1 MGMVSEPTASS
12 RVKMHAALA
21 DPVRL
26 AIVDDLASSDRSPAE
41 LMRLLGV
48 ESNLLAHH
56 LNVLERAGLVRRTL
70 SSGDRR
76 RRYVR
81 LEHDSLASI
90 GAPRRPVPGRA
101 LFVCTRNSARSHLAA
116 AAWRSIAGTAAE
128 SAGTHPANRIAP
140 GALAAARRAR
150 LDLPVVP
157 PRSLDQLVELPPL
170 VVTVC
175 DQAHEELD
183 PPDSWLHWSIPDPV
197 PSGTK
202 AAFDA
207 TVDDLRRRITS
218 IIRGGTDQ

>member
-1 MGMVSEPTASS
+1 MSDRAVST
-12 RVKMHAALA
+12 RVRLHAALA
-21 DPVRL
+21 DAGRL
-26 AIVDDLASSDRSPAE
+26 AIVDELQLSDRSPAE
-41 LMRLLGV
+41 LRRLLGI

-56 LNVLERAGLVRRTL
+56 LDVLERAGLIRRTA

-81 LEHDSLASI
+81 LELDPLA
-90 GAPRRPVPGRA
+90 ALAAQRRPIPDRA

-116 AAWRSIAGTAAE
+116 ATWRSIAGTAAE

-140 GALAAARRAR
+140 GALSAARRAR
-150 LDLPVVP
+150 LDLPVVS
-157 PRSLDQLVELPPL
+157 PRSIDQIAELPPL

-183 PPDSWLHWSIPDPV
+183 PPESWLHWSIPDPV
-197 PSGTK
+197 SIGTR

-207 TVDDLRRRITS
+207 TVDDLHTRIASFT
-218 IIRGGTDQ
+218 RGGVDQ